1 MAEYTI
7 AGDAEIVPQSDPIAI
22 PALDPAEQLRRADIF
37 VRLPSLISYDKP
49 INETLATLASAIVEH
64 TKAIAAGVNLI
75 STADLT
81 TTAVGYCN
89 LPEGYLEGM
98 QQARQTSQQG
108 DMLRERA
115 ILKRSWVLHQAP
127 GYMLSRPEYAHMY
140 HLIEQVPF
148 ETLIGTSFMNRPET
162 MGFVF
167 LYYDEHTDVD
177 DAEVALARA
186 IADFARPLIDNAW
199 LFGQMERRAA
209 ELEALSKADQA
220 LHESLH
226 LADVYEA
233 MLDLA
238 VDLFG
243 ADRSLF
249 LSFDDRGRLHAQA
262 TRGVPEHHLAG
273 LQEVYHRQ
281 RREDFAGRGPELTVM
296 EDIEHEPRMAEAIKQ
311 NTTSKSVVDVPVLVH
326 GEFFGLFILG
336 YHQRRKFN
344 AEDRALFRTLATRAG
359 LAIQNAMLFQ
369 ESSRRTGEL
378 EALYRAD
385 EALHRSLQLE
395 AVLEAMVDLAFELH
409 GASSSLV
416 VTFDENDRLGIRS
429 SRGVSSSAR
438 EEIHRRYQKLNREYF
453 NAFTRPYRSSMVED
467 VNANPKLNNF
477 TVKLPNPS
485 SLAEIPVM
493 VGGELWGF
501 FCIGW
506 QEGRTFSDDDRRL
519 FDAFASRASL
529 AIQNAQLFDQAQ
541 VSASLEERQRIARE
555 LHDSV
560 SQALYGI
567 GLGARTLRRRLG
579 EAPEPQ
585 VAEPLEYIINLAE
598 GGLAETRAL
607 IFELMPDSLQTDGLV
622 TALQRQAAAT
632 QARHN
637 VAIAAMLCDEPDLPL
652 RTKEALYRIAQESLH
667 NMAKHAHAT
676 TATLSLAPVEGG
688 FVLFVR
694 DDGRGFDTG
703 QQFPGHLGLRS
714 MQERARRIGGE
725 YSIRSAPG
733 EGTTVTVSVPHPA

>member
-1 MAEYTI
+1 MAEYTV
-7 AGDAEIVPQSDPIAI
+7 AGDPEIVPQSDPIAI
-22 PALDPAEQLRRADIF
+22 PMLDPGEQLRRADIF
-37 VRLPSLISYDKP
+37 IRLPSLISYDKP
-49 INETLATLASAIVEH
+49 INETLSTLASAIVEH
-64 TKAIAAGVNLI
+64 TKAVAAGVNLI
-75 STADLT
+75 STSDLT
-81 TTAVGYCN
+81 TIAVGYCN
-89 LPEGYLEGM
+89 LPAGYLEGM

-108 DMLRERA
+108 EALRERA
-115 ILKRSWVLHQAP
+115 VLNRSWVLHQAP

-140 HLIEQVPF
+140 HLIRQVPF

-167 LYYDEHTDVD
+167 LYYDEQTDVD
-177 DAEVALARA
+177 DGEVALARA

-226 LADVYEA
+226 LGDVYEA

-249 LSFDDRGRLHAQA
+249 LSFDERGRLHAQA

-281 RREDFAGRGPELTVM
+281 SREDFAGRSPELTVM
-296 EDIEHEPRMAEAIKQ
+296 EDVEQEPRMAQDIKR
-311 NTTSKSVVDVPVLVH
+311 NTTSKSVVDIPVFVH
-326 GEFFGLFILG
+326 GQFFGIFVLG
-336 YHQRRKFN
+336 YHQRRRFD
-344 AEDRALFRTLATRAG
+344 AEDRALFKTLAIRAG

-369 ESSRRTGEL
+369 ESSRRTTEL

-385 EALHRSLQLE
+385 EALHQSLHLDN
-395 AVLEAMVDLAFELH
+395 VLEAMVNLAVELM

-416 VTFDENDRLGIRS
+416 VTWNEEDRLDVRASHGVDATNRQRLARQY
-429 SRGVSSSAR
+429 SRWDRAHFAAMEVRDSL
-438 EEIHRRYQKLNREYF
+438 I
-453 NAFTRPYRSSMVED
+453 ED
-467 VNANPKLNNF
+467 LAVHPKIDPDLRA
-477 TVKLPNPS
+477 VGPR
-485 SLAEIPVM
+485 SLAELAVTID
-493 VGGELWGF
+493 GQLWGF
-501 FCIGW
+501 FAIGW
-506 QEGRTFSDDDRRL
+506 SAQRTFNDDDRRL
-519 FDAFASRASL
+519 FQSFTTRASV
-529 AIQNAQLFDQAQ
+529 AIKNAQLFDQAQ

-579 EAPEPQ
+579 EAPEPL

-637 VAIAAMLCDEPDLPL
+637 VTIAAMLCDEPELPL

-676 TATLSLAPVEGG
+676 AAVLSLAPAEDG

-733 EGTTVTVSVPHPA
+733 EGTTVTVSVPHPAGS